1 MGAWPTWSPRSSA
14 RRPWSGASV
23 CCAAR
28 FTRPSSRPT
37 PGGAVREDLEPQLRR
52 LNEFER
58 RVLGRTPTAADP
70 NLAFDA
76 QLTFGERIADRVATF
91 GGNWTFIVM
100 FLTALVMWIIVNE
113 EIARPF
119 DVYPFILLNLV
130 LSCVAA
136 LQAPVIMMIQ
146 NRQAVKDR
154 LDARND
160 YEVNLRAEM
169 EIMGLHAKLDAVKE
183 REWTEFP
190 HRQREQL
197 KVLRRIE
204 TRLVLAG
211 DAAATTENPRE

>member
-1 MGAWPTWSPRSSA
+1 
-14 RRPWSGASV
+14 
-23 CCAAR
+23 
-28 FTRPSSRPT
+28 
-37 PGGAVREDLEPQLRR
+37 LRR

-58 RVLGRTPTAADP
+58 RVLARVLGRTPTAADA

-91 GGNWTFIVM
+91 GGSWTFIVM
-100 FLTALVMWIIVNE
+100 FLTALVMWMIVNE

-136 LQAPVIMMIQ
+136 LQAPVIMMSQ

-183 REWTEFP
+183 REWTEFLQM
-190 HRQREQL
+190 QREQL